1 MNTILF
7 TNARDE
13 QNILEWVVHHL
24 QLGFTT
30 IYVTDHKSKIPIKNV
45 LQNVPNVVVN
55 RIEQD
60 IKKVRLMYDAYL
72 YAQPLD
78 YDWMLYLDCD
88 EFLVLNKDS
97 NVTDFMNRYKQY
109 DQVGINWLM
118 FGSNYRNDELTEDET
133 ILESYTKSDVKLN
146 NHIKTFLNFKNTN
159 YIGFENPHVY
169 FLKDYSKSINTEFQ
183 LLDSEKP
190 FFIDN
195 NTPYNESVA
204 YIAHYVNQSYNTY
217 LHRKISFPRDDTLT
231 YREMLTA
238 EDIHKQY
245 NEITNTSVLEKYN
258 ANNKLRIKKYRVIDS
273 KPKIK
278 IVYFAW
284 LCPNIWE
291 PIVREQ
297 LESLKALPLY
307 DLANEIYMSV
317 IANDNELEK
326 LKLLL
331 TQEYPKIQL
340 INIFQENLYEYPGF
354 KTLYEIADNSDNTYI
369 LYFHSKGMLSNMHNI
384 RRILFENIISN
395 YTTVLNAFENDKT
408 IDVVC
413 TIPGAK
419 GFAYYNFFWVKSSYV
434 YNYCSKPECTK
445 EYTKHDRLTWEYWLG
460 YEYSS
465 KPYVKTYS
473 PLIKYNC
480 AYDTVFATEIMYSLE
495 DCAKYGYTFEDAFYH
510 RFMLC
515 SQKHMNK
522 YNWSNTSHKHTTHNF
537 VIVYED
543 IFHHIRYNAKNVLEI
558 GIDIGDSIELWLEY
572 FPYAQVYGI
581 DINNSEYITNK
592 NLSKYKNKTLYTN
605 QNAYDPDFIKREFI
619 DKNIKFDII
628 IDDGPCTLIRQLNFI
643 QLYLPLLSE
652 KGILIIECIKSL
664 EWIVEIEKVVPSELY
679 EYMQIYDNRKKSKS
693 SDDIIFCIDLSMKN

>member
-24 QLGFTT
+24 NIGFTS
-30 IYVTDHKSKIPIKNV
+30 ICIFDHKSKIPVQNV
-45 LQNVPNVVVN
+45 LQNVPNVVVD

-60 IKKVRLMYDAYL
+60 LVKVKLMYKAYQ
-72 YAQPLD
+72 YAYQNG

-88 EFLVLNKDS
+88 EFLVLNKDN
-97 NVTDFMNRYKQY
+97 NVADFINKYSEF
-109 DQVGINWLM
+109 DQVGINWLC
-118 FGSNYRNDELTEDET
+118 FGSNHRNHILKDDET
-133 ILESYTKSDVKLN
+133 IIESYTKSDSKLN
-146 NHIKTFLNFKNTN
+146 RHIKTFLNLKQAKNF
-159 YIGFENPHVY
+159 YIDNPHVY
-169 FLKDYSKSINTEFQ
+169 FLMDYSKSINTEYQ
-183 LLDSEKP
+183 LLDTKTP
-190 FFIDN
+190 FWIEND
-195 NTPYNESVA
+195 TPYNESVA
-204 YIAHYVNQSYNTY
+204 YIAHYLYQSYDTY
-217 LHRKISFPRDDTLT
+217 IQRKINFPRDDTLE
-231 YREMLTA
+231 YRELMTA
-238 EDIHKQY
+238 EEIHKAH
-245 NEITNTSVLEKYN
+245 NDITNNSVLNKYN
-258 ANNKLRIKKYRVIDS
+258 TRNTELIQKYRTIV
-273 KPKIK
+273 PKIK

-317 IANDNELEK
+317 IADDIELEK

-340 INIFQENLYEYPGF
+340 INFFQENVYEYPGF

-419 GFAYYNFFWVKSSYV
+419 GFSYYNFFWVKSSYV

-445 EYTKHDRLTWEYWLG
+445 EYTKHDRWTWEYWLG

-465 KPYVKTYS
+465 KPFVKTYS

-480 AYDTVFATEIMYSLE
+480 AYDTVFATEIMNSLE
-495 DCAKYGYTFEDAFYH
+495 DCYIYNYTFEDAFYR

-515 SQKHMNK
+515 RQKHMNE

-581 DINNSEYITNK
+581 DINNSEYITNT
-592 NLSKYKNKTLYTN
+592 NLSKFKNKTLYTN

-628 IDDGPCTLIRQLNFI
+628 IDDGPHTLIRQLNFI

-664 EWIVEIEKVVPSELY
+664 EWISEIEKVVPSELY
-679 EYMQIYDNRKKSKS
+679 KYMQVYDNRKKSKS
-693 SDDIIFCIDLSMKN
+693 SDDIQFCINLSMKN